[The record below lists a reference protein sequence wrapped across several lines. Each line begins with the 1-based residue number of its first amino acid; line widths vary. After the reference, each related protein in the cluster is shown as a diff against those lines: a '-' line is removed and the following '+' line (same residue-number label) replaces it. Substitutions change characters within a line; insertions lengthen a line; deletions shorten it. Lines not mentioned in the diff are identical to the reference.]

1 MNDPK
6 ILYKIVSLN
15 NSGDNSEIIGYLS
28 LEGINNSDFILI
40 EAPYFNKL
48 TWILKENIISIE
60 KLEKGKLLY
69 PVKNEGLVLA
79 L

>member
-1 MNDPK
+1 MNNPK
-6 ILYKIVSLN
+6 ILCRIVFLS
-15 NSGDNSEIIGYLS
+15 NSGGNSEIIGYLS

-60 KLEKGKLLY
+60 KLEGGELLY
-69 PVKNEGLVLA
+69 PVKNEVLI
-79 L
+79 LTL